1 MHNVSFAVIALL
13 SSTAIAAAG
22 ETIYLPHHA
31 GGAIQVATRSD
42 PNGSCSKQR
51 EVLACVV
58 QLGAHNAD
66 RWAYLLVERDGT
78 ANSQVR
84 YKALSEGAP
93 CAAMA
98 YPADSSVTVVGGPGD
113 WFPGKIS
120 YACRE

>member
-1 MHNVSFAVIALL
+1 MHRVSFAMIALL
-13 SSTAIAAAG
+13 TSTALAAAG
-22 ETIYLPHHA
+22 QTIYLPHES
-31 GGAIQVATRSD
+31 GDAIQVATRTD
-42 PNGSCSKQR
+42 ADDSCSKHR

-58 QLGAHNAD
+58 QLGARSTD
-66 RWAYLLVERDGT
+66 RWAYLLADHDGT

-98 YPADSSVTVVGGPGD
+98 YPADSNVKLVGGMGD